1 MVAFRKQGSEAGTLR
16 CSRQRT
22 VWMQRFSRLP
32 SVRGST
38 LAFVTD
44 RGRPRFDDILL
55 IPGHPRCA
63 PHVPYAPPTPAAAAA
78 WSPRSRHCHRPP
90 ECVDAPS
97 RHQRHRQA
105 VARIAG
111 HRAQMPVPAAR
122 SQFDLAVRL
131 RVFGRVDQ
139 QLAEDLREACRI
151 GVKSHGATGQS
162 VVNRASAII
171 QSASRKIDTCTG
183 AHGARV
189 IARPP
194 SRRPCARPLFTAG
207 CAHSHAAP

>member
-1 MVAFRKQGSEAGTLR
+1 MSSARSRRARHCCVLR
-16 CSRQRT
+16 AIRHLRLENA
-22 VWMQRFSRLP
+22 LP
-32 SVRGST
+32 STLCRPST
-38 LAFVTD
+38 P
-44 RGRPRFDDILL
+44 RP
-55 IPGHPRCA
+55 A
-63 PHVPYAPPTPAAAAA
+63 
-78 WSPRSRHCHRPP
+78 RHRHRPP

-183 AHGARV
+183 ALGARV
-189 IARPP
+189 SARLP

-207 CAHSHAAP
+207 CKHSHAAP